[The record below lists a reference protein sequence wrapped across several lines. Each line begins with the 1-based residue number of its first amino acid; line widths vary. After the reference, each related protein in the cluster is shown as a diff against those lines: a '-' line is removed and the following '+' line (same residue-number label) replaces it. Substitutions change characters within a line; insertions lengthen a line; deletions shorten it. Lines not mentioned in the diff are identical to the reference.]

1 MDGKRYALPYRLSRS
16 FADVAPEPFLKALN
30 IPASR
35 PYCFVTESGSG
46 VPWFDSC
53 GEYIFI
59 CFANGK
65 MEIYNKGTQAPVRK
79 PIAAHGSEIKFI
91 AKGRNGVAGQRCAT
105 KS

>member
-1 MDGKRYALPYRLSRS
+1 VVGIREVSPVLVLHRS
-16 FADVAPEPFLKALN
+16 TLIA
-30 IPASR
+30 ASEDHIAMK
-35 PYCFVTESGSG
+35 CFEV
-46 VPWFDSC
+46 C

-91 AKGRNGVAGQRCAT
+91 AKGRNAIMYTSDLENQVH
-105 KS
+105 SSPF

>member
-1 MDGKRYALPYRLSRS
+1 MMDVKRYALPYRLSRS

-53 GEYIFI
+53 TCEILSACCTLVRTSESGWQCLTCYVQITVKSH
-59 CFANGK
+59 ALL
-65 MEIYNKGTQAPVRK
+65 IYNTLPSFGMLTHTLSA
-79 PIAAHGSEIKFI
+79 
-91 AKGRNGVAGQRCAT
+91 
-105 KS
+105 